1 MKPEVTK
8 EILKQLPAVIT
19 ALLTG
24 IALLVSE
31 FKSSEKTVE
40 IDDQKETIYMLVDQ
54 VKSIAKLIDDQSD
67 DQP

>member
-1 MKPEVTK
+1 MNREVTK

-24 IALLVSE
+24 IALLISQL
-31 FKSSEKTVE
+31 KSGEKTAE
-40 IDDQKETIYMLVDQ
+40 IDEQKETIYMLVDQ
-54 VKSIAKLIDDQSD
+54 VKSITELIDDQSD